1 MNVPVEQLHTVPLS
15 LKNMFVLVTAY
26 VAKYLKFWNFEVFVE
41 GNFVY
46 EAKNSIG
53 FINNEN
59 KVIVYYVCNLAKA
72 QMSIMLLHGG
82 SVKEVYTL
90 VRLICMQGLVVI
102 TGKLYLILVMF
113 VSLTE
118 ISG

>member
-1 MNVPVEQLHTVPLS
+1 M
-15 LKNMFVLVTAY
+15 
-26 VAKYLKFWNFEVFVE
+26 
-41 GNFVY
+41 
-46 EAKNSIG
+46 NSIG
-53 FINNEN
+53 FNEN

-72 QMSIMLLHGG
+72 HMSIMLLHGS
-82 SVKEVYTL
+82 SVKEVYAL

>member
-1 MNVPVEQLHTVPLS
+1 MN
-15 LKNMFVLVTAY
+15 A
-26 VAKYLKFWNFEVFVE
+26 
-41 GNFVY
+41 
-46 EAKNSIG
+46 IG
-53 FINNEN
+53 FYEN

-72 QMSIMLLHGG
+72 QMTIMLLHGG
-82 SVKEVYTL
+82 SVKEVYAL

>member
-1 MNVPVEQLHTVPLS
+1 
-15 LKNMFVLVTAY
+15 
-26 VAKYLKFWNFEVFVE
+26 
-41 GNFVY
+41 
-46 EAKNSIG
+46 
-53 FINNEN
+53 
-59 KVIVYYVCNLAKA
+59 
-72 QMSIMLLHGG
+72 MSIMLLHGG

-102 TGKLYLILVMF
+102 TVKLYLILVMF

>member
-1 MNVPVEQLHTVPLS
+1 
-15 LKNMFVLVTAY
+15 MFVLVTAY
-26 VAKYLKFWNFEVFVE
+26 VAKYFKFWNFEVFVE
-41 GNFVY
+41 GNFVS
-46 EAKNSIG
+46 EAKNSTG
-53 FINNEN
+53 FNEN
-59 KVIVYYVCNLAKA
+59 KVIVYCVRNLAKA
-72 QMSIMLLHGG
+72 QMSITLLYGG

>member
-1 MNVPVEQLHTVPLS
+1 
-15 LKNMFVLVTAY
+15 MFVLVTAY
-26 VAKYLKFWNFEVFVE
+26 VAKYLEFWNFEIFVE

-46 EAKNSIG
+46 EAMNSIG
-53 FINNEN
+53 FNEN
-59 KVIVYYVCNLAKA
+59 KVILYYVCNLTKA
-72 QMSIMLLHGG
+72 QTSIMLLHGG
-82 SVKEVYTL
+82 SLKEVYAL
-90 VRLICMQGLVVI
+90 VRLMQALVVI